1 MIEELG
7 VMRCDDHGLLSIK
20 APVMNYGVSF
30 AMKSSKGT
38 CNANEI
44 HTKMQ
49 QGYAP
54 LLLA

>member
-30 AMKSSKGT
+30 GMKSSKGT
-38 CNANEI
+38 TRMKYIRKCNKDT
-44 HTKMQ
+44 HL
-49 QGYAP
+49 YF
-54 LLLA
+54 